1 MRPAARP
8 QLERFGHADD
18 RGAEGMS
25 ENRQRWRLV
34 FARGEDARY
43 LSHLDAVHS
52 WERAFRRGEI
62 PVATSEGFNPRPK
75 LVFAAPL
82 QLGVLAEHELADI
95 YLSEKVTAPDLRER
109 LKAGLPRGYTVV
121 DLYDVWVNAPA
132 IAPQLAA
139 ADYRLTLLNVEQS
152 RLDGAVARLLAAD
165 ELTRERR
172 KEAKTIRYDLRPL
185 VFELW
190 VRPPDPDAVPPGVAP
205 AEVSG
210 LWMRLRHSQNGGS
223 GRAEEVVAALS
234 EDLGLSAAISTGDDE
249 ESESTGSGSPVTT
262 SAGRPPI
269 EIVRPTRERLWL
281 AEELEAAPSGDRI
294 GSNPAS
300 G

>member
-1 MRPAARP
+1 
-8 QLERFGHADD
+8 
-18 RGAEGMS
+18 MS
-25 ENRQRWRLV
+25 EIRQRWRLV

-82 QLGVLAEHELADI
+82 QLGVLAEHELADV
-95 YLSEKVTAPDLRER
+95 YLSEKLTAPDLRER
-109 LKAGLPRGYTVV
+109 LMVGLPRGYTVV

-139 ADYRLTLLNVEQS
+139 ADYRMTLLNVEQS

-185 VFELW
+185 IFEL
-190 VRPPDPDAVPPGVAP
+190 RARAADPDAVPPGAVP
-205 AEVSG
+205 AEVAG
-210 LWMRLRHSQNGGS
+210 LWMRLRHSQSGGS
-223 GRAEEVVAALS
+223 GRAEEVVAALA
-234 EDLGLSAAISTGDDE
+234 EDLGLSATISIGDGED
-249 ESESTGSGSPVTT
+249 SESTGPTSPATE

-281 AEELEAAPSGDRI
+281 AEELGTSLSGGRA
-294 GSNPAS
+294 G
-300 G
+300 